1 MTTYSYKIVL
11 DDSESL
17 LLEAALKLMMT
28 QCQEKLDAGMGAHW
42 LIKKHSA
49 QSILDKLYKIMD
61 DSSEYFTH
69 SDFKIKKSP
78 LTPNINKS
86 VSLDTS

>member
-42 LIKKHSA
+42 LNKKHSA
-49 QSILDKLYKIMD
+49 QSILDKL
-61 DSSEYFTH
+61 
-69 SDFKIKKSP
+69 FKNTTQTSGNNFFID
-78 LTPNINKS
+78 NKQRKP
-86 VSLDTS
+86 